1 MERFAR
7 AVLWATIATGLFVA
21 ALPSAR
27 ADTKP
32 VEHLKVT
39 LLSSMVVDYLGDNEG
54 VGEWGF
60 AALVEVDGRRIL
72 FDTGAHPGTVLT
84 NARAL
89 GLELSD
95 VTDVVLSHFHDDHT
109 GGLLALRRELRRR
122 NPHAMEHAH
131 VGRGFFWARRD
142 DGTPVKASERLA
154 ADYHRLGGTMI
165 EHDGAEELAPGVW
178 VVASVKRRTDEAN
191 YPQELEVQLPNGAWT
206 RDNVPDDMTLVIV
219 TKEGPVVITGC
230 GHAGIIN
237 VLTAVSE
244 SVMNAPVDAVI
255 GGLHLYRQSD
265 ARIDWTAA
273 EMRRFGV
280 RHVLAAHCTGL
291 EAVAR
296 LRSGLGRD
304 RPTVLQGAVGSSYS
318 LEHGIDA
325 GPEGLTR

>member
-109 GGLLALRRELRRR
+109 GGLLALRRELTSR
-122 NPHAMEHAH
+122 
-131 VGRGFFWARRD
+131 
-142 DGTPVKASERLA
+142 
-154 ADYHRLGGTMI
+154 
-165 EHDGAEELAPGVW
+165 
-178 VVASVKRRTDEAN
+178 VV
-191 YPQELEVQLPNGAWT
+191 
-206 RDNVPDDMTLVIV
+206 
-219 TKEGPVVITGC
+219 VV
-230 GHAGIIN
+230 
-237 VLTAVSE
+237 
-244 SVMNAPVDAVI
+244 
-255 GGLHLYRQSD
+255 
-265 ARIDWTAA
+265 
-273 EMRRFGV
+273 EM
-280 RHVLAAHCTGL
+280 
-291 EAVAR
+291 
-296 LRSGLGRD
+296 
-304 RPTVLQGAVGSSYS
+304 
-318 LEHGIDA
+318 
-325 GPEGLTR
+325 